1 TGLASA
7 VVLPDGEPLAL
18 LFADPARAKAAVL
31 LAKVSVPR
39 KQGAKTSVTVEWLA
53 IDLKTGAIVATTP
66 LLTHEFVWDSDGYLP
81 PVLAA
86 GVLSPAGDGLA
97 GIVPRGKGWAL
108 VVWDTA
114 GTVVREW
121 TEEPMFTGRWL
132 AFAGDDDRLLALG
145 AAKVSGLNVASGQVA
160 FTS

>member
-1 TGLASA
+1 GRSHDELPFVNVPTTCDGWKITPERVPPATGLASA

-18 LFADPARAKAAVL
+18 LFADPARAKAAIL

-81 PVLAA
+81 PVLSA
-86 GVLSPAGDGLA
+86 GVLSPSGDRLA
-97 GIVPRGKGWAL
+97 GGGPAGQGW
-108 VVWDTA
+108 
-114 GTVVREW
+114 G
-121 TEEPMFTGRWL
+121 
-132 AFAGDDDRLLALG
+132 
-145 AAKVSGLNVASGQVA
+145 
-160 FTS
+160 